1 MGKFVPKALEL
12 KVSLKVCFRHRS
24 GVEQLVEVGQTQ
36 ACCAALPALA
46 RRCGP
51 AATLS
56 GLLDALEADLDARGL
71 DVLNGAKAGDLAR
84 PRRFEMAAALNRLRT
99 AAFASEPDRGGD
111 GSF

>member
-1 MGKFVPKALEL
+1 MPTHGIIQRRPGAP
-12 KVSLKVCFRHRS
+12 
-24 GVEQLVEVGQTQ
+24 
-36 ACCAALPALA
+36 AATGLSHLPALA

-71 DVLNGAKAGDLAR
+71 DVLNGANAGDLAR